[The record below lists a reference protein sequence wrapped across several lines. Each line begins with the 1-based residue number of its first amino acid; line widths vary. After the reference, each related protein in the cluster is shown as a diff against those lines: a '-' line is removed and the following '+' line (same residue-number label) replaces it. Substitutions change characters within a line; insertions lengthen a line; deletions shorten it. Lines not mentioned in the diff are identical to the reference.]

1 MGSRFATTRRWTSA
15 LFAAVA
21 LVSSPAL
28 ANGSH
33 GLSIFGELKY
43 PADFKHFDYVNPD
56 APKGGR
62 MATIGGISFDSFNP
76 FILKG
81 DSAAGLSLLF
91 DSLVEAAQDEP
102 DAAYGL
108 VAHTI
113 ERGADGKSITFHL
126 RPEARFSDGSP
137 LTSADVVFSFNTLKE
152 KGHPSYRFAL
162 RDVEKA
168 EADGAH
174 KVTYYFTGNR
184 LRDLPLTVGG
194 LPILSKAY
202 YDEVDFTKTT
212 LVPPLGSGPY
222 KLSDHRANAF
232 VEYARRGD
240 YWAKDL
246 AVNRGRYNFETL
258 RFQYY
263 KDRGAGFL
271 GLSAGDYDL
280 REEFTSKRW
289 ATGYDFPAI
298 KDGRVKLLTLP
309 DENPSGTQGWFLN
322 TRLPKFSDPRV
333 RRAIGYAFDFEWSN
347 RNLFYNLYNRTTS
360 YFENSNMKAA
370 GKPSPE
376 ELAILEPY
384 REKLPPDV
392 FGEVETPPVSDGSGR
407 DRKLLREAD
416 RLLNE
421 AGWTL
426 KNRKRVNA
434 KGEQLEIEFIRV
446 DAAFDRII
454 APFITNLKLLGIE
467 ARIRPVDASQYE
479 RRLKSFDFDVAIAR
493 FVMSKTPGIE
503 LRNYFS
509 SDVADVDGSRNLA
522 GIKNPV
528 VDALIDKAT
537 EAETR
542 AELVTAV
549 KALDRVLR
557 AYNYW
562 VPHWYK
568 ASHHLAYWDRFSR
581 PAMKPKYDRGVLDTW
596 WYDEKKA
603 AALDAR

>member
-1 MGSRFATTRRWTSA
+1 MAALLTTTKRLATA
-15 LFAAVA
+15 LIATVMLAGPVM
-21 LVSSPAL
+21 

-43 PADFKHFDYVNPD
+43 PPDFKHFDYVNPD

-62 MATIGGISFDSFNP
+62 MSTIGGISFDSFNP

-91 DSLVEAAQDEP
+91 DTLVEAAQDEP

-113 ERGADGKSITFHL
+113 ERAPDGRSMTFHL

-137 LTSADVVFSFNTLKE
+137 LTADDVVFSFTTLKE

-162 RDVEKA
+162 RDVETVT
-168 EADGAH
+168 ADGPH
-174 KVTYYFTGNR
+174 KVTYTFTGNR

-202 YDEVDFTKTT
+202 YDNVDFTKSSLTA
-212 LVPPLGSGPY
+212 PLGSGPY
-222 KLSDHRANAF
+222 KLSNYRANAF
-232 VEYARRGD
+232 VEYSRRDD

-246 AVNRGRYNFETL
+246 PVMRGRYNFDTL

-271 GLSAGDYDL
+271 GLSAGEYDL
-280 REEFTSKRW
+280 REEFTSKQW
-289 ATGYDFPAI
+289 ATAYDFPAI

-322 TRLPKFSDPRV
+322 TRLAKFSDPRV

-347 RNLFYNLYNRTTS
+347 RNLFYNLYKRTTS
-360 YFENSNMKAA
+360 YFENSNMKAE

-384 REKLPPDV
+384 RSKLPAEV
-392 FGEVETPPVSDGSGR
+392 FGEAETPPVSDSSGR

-416 RLLNE
+416 RLLKE

-426 KNRKRVNA
+426 DGRKRINA
-434 KGEQLEIEFIRV
+434 KGEQLKIEFIRV

-454 APFITNLKLLGIE
+454 SPFITNLKLLGIE
-467 ARIRPVDASQYE
+467 ASIRPVDASQYE
-479 RRLKSFDFDVAIAR
+479 QRLKSFDFDVAIAR
-493 FVMSKTPGIE
+493 FVMSKSPGIE

-509 SDVADVDGSRNLA
+509 SDVADVNGSRNLA

-528 VDALIDKAT
+528 IDELIDKAMGAT
-537 EAETR
+537 SREQ
-542 AELVTAV
+542 LVITV
-549 KALDRVLR
+549 KVLDRVLR

-568 ASHHLAYWDRFSR
+568 ASHNLAYWDRFSR
-581 PAMKPKYDRGVLDTW
+581 PQTKPKYARGILDTW
-596 WYDEKKA
+596 WYDEAKA
-603 AALDAR
+603 AALAAR

>member
-1 MGSRFATTRRWTSA
+1 MGKLGTTMRRGLVAT
-15 LFAAVA
+15 FAAA
-21 LVSSPAL
+21 LVLAGPAF

-43 PADFKHFDYVNPD
+43 PADFKNFDYVNPD

-62 MATIGGISFDSFNP
+62 MATVGGISFDSFNP

-113 ERGADGKSITFHL
+113 ERAPDGKSITFHM

-137 LTSADVVFSFNTLKE
+137 LTSQDVVFSFETLKE

-162 RDVEKA
+162 RDVEKVVA
-168 EADGAH
+168 AGPH
-174 KVTYYFTGNR
+174 KVTYHFAGNR

-202 YDEVDFTKTT
+202 YDKVDFTKTT
-212 LVPPLGSGPY
+212 LTPPLGSGPY

-232 VEYARRGD
+232 VEYARRDD

-246 AVNRGRYNFETL
+246 PVNRGRYNFDTL

-271 GLSAGDYDL
+271 GLSAGEYDL

-289 ATGYDFPAI
+289 ATAYDFPAI

-309 DENPSGTQGWFLN
+309 DKNPSGTQGWFLN

-347 RNLFYNLYNRTTS
+347 RNLFYNLYKRTTS
-360 YFENSNMKAA
+360 YFENSHMKAE

-376 ELAILEPY
+376 ELAVLEPY
-384 REKLPPDV
+384 RDQLPPEL

-416 RLLNE
+416 RLLKE

-434 KGEQLEIEFIRV
+434 RGEQLEIEFIRV

-454 APFITNLKLLGIE
+454 SPFITNLKLLGIE

-479 RRLKSFDFDVAIAR
+479 RRVKSFDFDVAIAR

-503 LRNYFS
+503 LRNYFA

-528 VDALIDKAT
+528 IDALIEKAMQ
-537 EAETR
+537 AETR
-542 AELVTAV
+542 DQLVVTV
-549 KALDRVLR
+549 RALDRVLR

-581 PAMKPKYDRGVLDTW
+581 PDIKPKYARGVLDTW
-596 WYDEKKA
+596 WHDDQKA

>member
-1 MGSRFATTRRWTSA
+1 MGSRVATTQHWTSA

-43 PADFKHFDYVNPD
+43 PLDFKHFDYVNPD

-113 ERGADGKSITFHL
+113 ERAADGKSITFHL
-126 RPEARFSDGSP
+126 RPEARFSDGSSV
-137 LTSADVVFSFNTLKE
+137 TSADVVFSFNTLKE
-152 KGHPSYRFAL
+152 NGHPSYRFAL

-174 KVTYYFTGNR
+174 KVTYHFTGNR

-232 VEYARRGD
+232 VEYARRDD

-246 AVNRGRYNFETL
+246 AVNRGRYNFDTL

-322 TRLPKFSDPRV
+322 TRLPKFLSL
-333 RRAIGYAFDFEWSN
+333 IHIS
-347 RNLFYNLYNRTTS
+347 
-360 YFENSNMKAA
+360 
-370 GKPSPE
+370 
-376 ELAILEPY
+376 EP
-384 REKLPPDV
+384 
-392 FGEVETPPVSDGSGR
+392 T
-407 DRKLLREAD
+407 
-416 RLLNE
+416 
-421 AGWTL
+421 
-426 KNRKRVNA
+426 
-434 KGEQLEIEFIRV
+434 
-446 DAAFDRII
+446 
-454 APFITNLKLLGIE
+454 
-467 ARIRPVDASQYE
+467 RP
-479 RRLKSFDFDVAIAR
+479 
-493 FVMSKTPGIE
+493 
-503 LRNYFS
+503 
-509 SDVADVDGSRNLA
+509 
-522 GIKNPV
+522 
-528 VDALIDKAT
+528 
-537 EAETR
+537 
-542 AELVTAV
+542 ELV
-549 KALDRVLR
+549 
-557 AYNYW
+557 
-562 VPHWYK
+562 
-568 ASHHLAYWDRFSR
+568 SR
-581 PAMKPKYDRGVLDTW
+581 MPSSA
-596 WYDEKKA
+596 
-603 AALDAR
+603 